1 MAPEI
6 DIDRMHPKNNPIL
19 VGQDDAERQFLS
31 DFASGRLHHTWLIT
45 GPKGI
50 GKATLAYR
58 VARFIL
64 SKSAFQRQSEISLF
78 DEKSDLDA
86 ENKEENY
93 REKLYVPPESLIFN
107 SISLGTNPD
116 FLSLERLLD
125 PQSKKFNNNIP
136 IGNMTNPEK
145 NSARFLT
152 NFLRKT
158 VSNGGYRV
166 AIIDAVDDLREDAQN
181 ALLKTIENPP
191 SYSLLLLVSHNPTR
205 LLSTIRSRCRLLR
218 LFPLSKK
225 NTGEIINYF
234 NIELDEYDLDSLY
247 SISNGSV
254 GNLIDVVDSAGIEV
268 FRLTN
273 DIFIDPMSLNTQVLE
288 KLLSL
293 VAKDRTGKAFKTV
306 HILLS
311 HWLAEKAKREAAGS
325 VVNNFGRDQWVSL
338 WRDMNHLFRQTENVN
353 LDKKQ
358 TIFTTFMKISSLCR
372 AYS

>member
-1 MAPEI
+1 MSLEI

-19 VGQDDAERQFLS
+19 VGQGYAERQFLS

-64 SKSAFQRQSEISLF
+64 SKSAFKSQSEISLF
-78 DEKSDLDA
+78 DQKSDLD
-86 ENKEENY
+86 EETS
-93 REKLYVPPESLIFN
+93 EAKLYVPPESLIFN

-116 FLSLERLLD
+116 FLSLERVVD
-125 PQSKKFNNNIP
+125 PKSKKFSNNIP
-136 IGNMTNPEK
+136 IGNMDNPEK
-145 NSARFLT
+145 SSARFLT

-166 AIIDAVDDLREDAQN
+166 AIIDAADDLREDAQN

-191 SYSLLLLVSHNPTR
+191 PYSLLLLVSHNPTR
-205 LLSTIRSRCRLLR
+205 LLSTIRSRCRPLR
-218 LFPLSKK
+218 LLPLSVK
-225 NTGEIINYF
+225 NMGEILNYF
-234 NIELDEYDLDSLY
+234 NIELGGDDLDGLY
-247 SISNGSV
+247 NISNGSV
-254 GNLIDVVDSAGIEV
+254 GNLIDIVDNAGIEV

-273 DIFIDPMSLNTQVLE
+273 DIFSDPISLNTQILE
-288 KLLSL
+288 ELLSL

-311 HWLAEKAKREAAGS
+311 HWLAEKAKREAVES

>member
-64 SKSAFQRQSEISLF
+64 SKSAFQRQSERSLF

-86 ENKEENY
+86 ENQEENY
-93 REKLYVPPESLIFN
+93 RAKLYVPPESLIFN

-125 PQSKKFNNNIP
+125 PQSKKFSNNIP

-191 SYSLLLLVSHNPTR
+191 SYSLLLLVSHKPTR

-225 NTGEIINYF
+225 NMGEICR
-234 NIELDEYDLDSLY
+234 
-247 SISNGSV
+247 GM
-254 GNLIDVVDSAGIEV
+254 GI
-268 FRLTN
+268 
-273 DIFIDPMSLNTQVLE
+273 
-288 KLLSL
+288 K
-293 VAKDRTGKAFKTV
+293 
-306 HILLS
+306 
-311 HWLAEKAKREAAGS
+311 
-325 VVNNFGRDQWVSL
+325 
-338 WRDMNHLFRQTENVN
+338 
-353 LDKKQ
+353 
-358 TIFTTFMKISSLCR
+358 
-372 AYS
+372 

>member
-1 MAPEI
+1 MSPEI
-6 DIDRMHPKNNPIL
+6 DIDRMYPKNNPIL
-19 VGQDDAERQFLS
+19 VGQGHAERQFLS

-64 SKSAFQRQSEISLF
+64 SKSASKSQSEISLF
-78 DEKSDLDA
+78 DQKSDLDA
-86 ENKEENY
+86 ENQEENS
-93 REKLYVPPESLIFN
+93 RAKLYVPPESLIFN

-116 FLSLERLLD
+116 FLSLERVVD
-125 PQSKKFNNNIP
+125 PKSKKFSNNIP
-136 IGNMTNPEK
+136 IGNMNNPEK
-145 NSARFLT
+145 SSARFLT

-166 AIIDAVDDLREDAQN
+166 AIIDAADDLREDAQN

-191 SYSLLLLVSHNPTR
+191 SYSLLLLVSHNPAR
-205 LLSTIRSRCRLLR
+205 LLPTIRSRCRLLR

-225 NTGEIINYF
+225 NIGEVINFF
-234 NIELDEYDLDSLY
+234 NIGLDNNDLDSLY
-247 SISNGSV
+247 RISNGSV
-254 GNLIDVVDSAGIEV
+254 GNLIDIADSSGIEV

-273 DIFIDPMSLNTQVLE
+273 DIFSDPISLNIQVLE
-288 KLLSL
+288 ELLSL
-293 VAKDRTGKAFKTV
+293 VVKDRTGKAFQTV

-311 HWLAEKAKREAAGS
+311 HWLAEKAKVEAVGA
-325 VVNNFGRDQWVSL
+325 VHNIRRDQWVSQ
-338 WRDMNHLFRQTENVN
+338 WQEMNHLFRQTENVN

-372 AYS
+372 ECG

>member
-1 MAPEI
+1 MSPEI

-19 VGQDDAERQFLS
+19 VGQEEAERGFLD
-31 DFASGRLHHTWLIT
+31 DFASSRLHHTWLIT

-58 VARFIL
+58 IARFVL
-64 SKSAFQRQSEISLF
+64 SNSISQKQGEIPIF
-78 DEKSDLDA
+78 DENSDLDI
-86 ENKEENY
+86 ENQQEHN
-93 REKLYVPPESLIFN
+93 RAKLYVPPESHIFN
-107 SISLGTNPD
+107 SISLGTNRD
-116 FLSLERLLD
+116 FLSLERVTD
-125 PQSKKFNNNIP
+125 PQSKKFSNNIP

-145 NSARFLT
+145 SSARFLT

-166 AIIDAVDDLREDAQN
+166 AIVDAADYLREDAQN

-191 SYSLLLLVSHNPTR
+191 PYSLLLLVSHNPAR
-205 LLSTIRSRCRLLR
+205 LLPTIRSRCRLLR

-225 NTGEIINYF
+225 NIGEVIKFF
-234 NIELDEYDLDSLY
+234 NIGLDNNDLDSLY

-254 GNLIDVVDSAGIEV
+254 GNLIDIADSSGIEV
-268 FRLTN
+268 FRLIN
-273 DIFIDPMSLNTQVLE
+273 DIFSDPISLNIQVLE
-288 KLLSL
+288 ELLSL
-293 VAKDRTGKAFKTV
+293 VVKDRTGKVFQTV

-311 HWLAEKAKREAAGS
+311 HWLAEKAKIEAAGA
-325 VVNNFGRDQWVSL
+325 VHNIRRDQWVNQ
-338 WRDMNHLFRQTENVN
+338 WQEMNHLFRQTENVN

-372 AYS
+372 ECG